1 MITSTPGD
9 SPITLRPED
18 KQHPKALRYLNS
30 EMEPNP
36 YNEPPP
42 PQPKAKFFNVA
53 GYKVA
58 INTLSGIYPYFTV
71 EARQRMKN
79 KMSLNI
85 VITGEA
91 GVSKTYTGAMICKLL
106 NPRFSLEETV
116 MTFKEYMEAILKKG
130 KTNVP
135 ILFDEPQYALDKR
148 DWYNDV
154 NKALIKTITSQRF
167 RRRPLVIPII
177 NQSLLDLNLRKYLL
191 NYHIVR
197 GKGVVYRMT
206 ASQVE
211 DKIYRRRICTLQYG
225 LMDNNLC
232 AKDSCLG
239 CRVLHKKNGEDYLC
253 NLWRSTYER
262 KKLELVN
269 QHDEESM
276 EEVNKMEMK
285 NLTDADF
292 IGIVSPE
299 ITKAIMTRIIYKGKP
314 NEQTQTVIEPTM
326 LSNLIEEK
334 TGVTLGVVRCLRLRR
349 QLELKFPL
357 FSRTNKE

>member
-1 MITSTPGD
+1 M
-9 SPITLRPED
+9 TL
-18 KQHPKALRYLNS
+18 
-30 EMEPNP
+30 MEQPNP
-36 YNEPPP
+36 TPKPP
-42 PQPKAKFFNVA
+42 AKFFNVA

-58 INTLSGIYPYFTV
+58 INTISGIYPYFTV

-191 NYHIVR
+191 NYHIVLTDR

-239 CRVLHKKNGEDYLC
+239 CRVLHKKNGDDYIC

-269 QHDEESM
+269 QHDEESIA
-276 EEVNKMEMK
+276 EVNKMEIK
-285 NLTDADF
+285 QLTD
-292 IGIVSPE
+292 PE
-299 ITKAIMTRIIYKGKP
+299 ILNILRPYKA
-314 NEQTQTVIEPTM
+314 E
-326 LSNLIEEK
+326 
-334 TGVTLGVVRCLRLRR
+334 LRR
-349 QLELKFPL
+349 EVLRGKVLSLKYDHTLVTMKVEELTGLSLGGNRGYKLTRMLELEASQKT
-357 FSRTNKE
+357 STIT

>member
-1 MITSTPGD
+1 M
-9 SPITLRPED
+9 
-18 KQHPKALRYLNS
+18 
-30 EMEPNP
+30 
-36 YNEPPP
+36 
-42 PQPKAKFFNVA
+42 
-53 GYKVA
+53 
-58 INTLSGIYPYFTV
+58 INTASGIYPYFTM

-106 NPRFSLEETV
+106 NPLFSLEETV
-116 MTFKEYMEAILKKG
+116 MTFKEYMQAILRKG

-191 NYHIVR
+191 NYHIVLTNR
-197 GKGVVYRMT
+197 GKGVAYRLT

-211 DKIYRRRICTLQYG
+211 DKIYRKRVCEINYG
-225 LMDNNLC
+225 MMDINLC

-285 NLTDADF
+285 NLTNAEF
-292 IGIVSPE
+292 INLVTPN
-299 ITKAIMTRIIYKGKP
+299 ITDTTITRLLYKDKP
-314 NEQTQTVIEPTM
+314 NERTQTVIDPTA
-326 LSNLIEEK
+326 LGILIEKK
-334 TGVTLGVVRCLRLRR
+334 TGVTLGVVRLLRLRR
-349 QLELKFPL
+349 ELELIFPI
-357 FSRTNKE
+357 FSRANKE

>member
-1 MITSTPGD
+1 VTQMEQPQTP
-9 SPITLRPED
+9 
-18 KQHPKALRYLNS
+18 K
-30 EMEPNP
+30 
-36 YNEPPP
+36 PP
-42 PQPKAKFFNVA
+42 AKFFNVA

-58 INTLSGIYPYFTV
+58 INTISGIYPYFTV

-116 MTFKEYMEAILKKG
+116 MSFKEYMEAILKKG

-191 NYHIVR
+191 NYHIVLTDR

-211 DKIYRRRICTLQYG
+211 DKIYRRRICTLKYG

-232 AKDSCLG
+232 SKESCLG
-239 CRVLHKKNGEDYLC
+239 CRVLHKKNGDTYIC

-269 QHDEESM
+269 QHDEESI
-276 EEVNKMEMK
+276 EEVNKMEIK
-285 NLTDADF
+285 QLTD
-292 IGIVSPE
+292 PE
-299 ITKAIMTRIIYKGKP
+299 ILNILRPHKA
-314 NEQTQTVIEPTM
+314 
-326 LSNLIEEK
+326 S
-334 TGVTLGVVRCLRLRR
+334 LRR
-349 QLELKFPL
+349 EILRGKVLSLKYDHTLVTMKVEELTGLSLGGNRGYKLTRMLELETSLQQKP
-357 FSRTNKE
+357 